1 MRADRNLIL
10 FLKNTEWY
18 TFVVGKGYVP
28 TEKAPPKAVQA
39 MEAYNSYTYNKKQ
52 QAINQDVNFE
62 VYKKEVK

>member
-1 MRADRNLIL
+1 MRYDENFAFFITHTD
-10 FLKNTEWY
+10 WY

-28 TEKAPPKAVQA
+28 TEKAPEKAVQA